1 LPLPKSSSHYPEE
14 TTIRID
20 SYPAGGV
27 FLTLTRAYFMTELG
41 SPLAQ
46 LRTNS
51 QVCTAPH
58 PQGPPICQGQ
68 DSNLTPRSYAID
80 SPHIL
85 TTNWSAHFNQI
96 GVSGRRCTRRLRG
109 RNDLSGQLNVRH
121 AFNMTRGRIAIR
133 SLNDTDGDR
142 FTPKTS
148 MPCCCTIV
156 ITPGLKF
163 INSTWLIPR

>member
-1 LPLPKSSSHYPEE
+1 MRLPVSSSHYSGE

-27 FLTLTRAYFMTELG
+27 FLHSPKHTSWGQLG

-51 QVCTAPH
+51 RVRTAPH

-85 TTNWSAHFNQI
+85 TTNRGAHFNQI
-96 GVSGRRCTRRLRG
+96 GVSGRRCTRRLCG
-109 RNDLSGQLNVRH
+109 RNNLSDQLSFRH
-121 AFNMTRGRIAIR
+121 AFNMTRGRYIDR
-133 SLNDTDGDR
+133 SLIDTDGDR

-148 MPCCCTIV
+148 MPCCCTI
-156 ITPGLKF
+156 IIPPCLKF
-163 INSTWLIPR
+163 IISTWLFPR